1 MTVAF
6 AVLGTSLLFGLLAL
20 GPLWLIRRG
29 VGDSDLSGGA
39 RALALGAGGISSEQG
54 ERLSHAQRIA
64 LIFQAGLS
72 TAQEVTA
79 ISGRGV
85 GMDVVRANIERI
97 GGVVDIESKL
107 GQGVRLTLR
116 VPLTLT
122 IIPALTVSVG
132 GHNYAIPRSA
142 IAEIVRSKNTR
153 VTIASVCGEI
163 GRAHV

>member
-1 MTVAF
+1 MVTIF
-6 AVLGTSLLFGLLAL
+6 FFLRNRHPPTSTRTDTLFPYPTLF
-20 GPLWLIRRG
+20 R
-29 VGDSDLSGGA
+29 S
-39 RALALGAGGISSEQG
+39 QG

-64 LIFQAGLS
+64 LLFQAGRA